1 MQEPHDPNTPGA
13 HDAPTDPATAAT
25 PPPAPVRAG
34 LVRRMA
40 RYGMWATLGLLMVL
54 ALALGGLW
62 FWSATDES
70 LNTLLNL
77 VQRHMPAGSS
87 LQVEG
92 VSGSLRRGGHID
104 KLVYRLNDTSVD
116 TNTDATSNTAN
127 HAARTDTGEDAS
139 EGALTITLENTDI
152 TWNWAALR
160 HRATQLR
167 HLHVRTLT
175 IADTRAAKA
184 KSEPTEPLKELV
196 LPVGVDAPF
205 TIDTLA
211 IARADGAPQT
221 LHDVQG
227 RYRYERASASH
238 HLAIDSLRYQQ
249 GRYTAQATLGGQAP
263 MPLELTAEA
272 QLVIPAQQDT
282 AAGAD
287 ADTDVAQANAATA
300 DETPQRPAHAFQ
312 IKLTGNGTLS
322 GTEATLQLAAQA
334 TPAPDA
340 TPSAPASTPIQNP
353 ESSPKQDAP
362 QAQLDL
368 QATIHPWRQQMLSG
382 AQAQWQGIDL
392 QAFAPQAPRT
402 LLQGQLQLQAQATPT
417 QEAAS
422 IATNTP
428 TPSDD
433 STAPNDA
440 IAQALRFLGTAHWQ
454 ATLHT
459 SNAEAGPLDQQRL
472 PLHALNSRLHYHD
485 GRLQLQTFDWQTA
498 PQGGRIQGQGHY
510 QAAQG
515 WHSQWQLQQLDLATI
530 HSAVQAEPLQGS
542 IQIHSDFSDQHTL
555 SNAPVVF
562 ESALQSLA
570 GRDNNLL
577 HFDTI
582 ALQGRWHE
590 QEAQL
595 SRILVRSRG
604 GTLQGQAR
612 YHVGKQAA
620 QADLSLQ
627 APGSSGQIKG
637 QLAADSGQ
645 GQLQLDVRNLRQT
658 SQWLRP
664 WPGMQFLRSRTL
676 EGSARLHANW
686 RGGWSNNG
694 QNLQLQAQLQAP
706 LLTIQQ
712 AGAGNASITVRAAD
726 LSVQGRLAHAQLRA
740 TGQMQQGS
748 RTMQVN
754 VNGHGGKRS
763 NGWQAQLQAL
773 QAQLRDTLYKQNWQA
788 DLAEPVPITM
798 TQNSKRLQVRT
809 GAFHIRLQGH
819 TAAATNT
826 TGNSAQAASIQGEP
840 LHWVQQGNS
849 YQISSK
855 GSIRGLP
862 LAWIEALAAS
872 ATLDQSLASNMLLDG
887 AWNVELGQRL
897 QLQAHL
903 ARSSG
908 DIVILSGQGGRV
920 AAGIRNARIDV
931 QSNGNQIEAR
941 LLWDS
946 AQAGSANAQLS
957 TRLQRTASGWSLP
970 GSAPL
975 SGQLQAKL
983 PRVGVWNMFAP
994 PGWRLRG
1001 TLDTQIALSGT
1012 LQSPQLHGTL
1022 NMDDL
1027 GVRSIVDGIA
1037 FSGGR
1042 LRARLNGQRMDI
1054 SEFSMQGSPARTG
1067 LLGTQRIDGGSI
1079 NITGY
1084 TQWGGG
1090 ADLLDSIRVQLSGKI
1105 NQLQLF
1111 TLPDRMIALSG
1122 DINAGFTGRKL
1133 TLRSGLLVNRALIE
1147 LPDSSAPTLGEDVVI
1162 LPSRK
1167 QRTVAQTQTTQPS
1180 ATPSPSTATQA
1191 ARPAA
1196 NTTAPALGDDV
1207 VVLARPAT
1215 ATPAASAAAATASQP
1230 SATTAQAAAT
1240 PVARQTAPRRA
1251 ATGTTTATSASAR
1264 SSAASA
1270 DAGSN
1275 ARPNPAIEADIQ
1287 INIDL
1292 GNNFRVRGRGLDT
1305 HLNGKLGVVGGPGIS
1320 DMPRLTGV
1328 IHTDR
1333 GTFRAYGQDLEIER
1347 GSIIFTGA
1355 AANPRLD
1362 IVALRSN
1369 LDIRVGVRIYGTA
1382 QQPTV
1387 QLFSDPAMPDSERL
1401 SWLVLGRS
1409 SYSAADA
1416 ALLQQAAMALLGGD
1430 GRGITGNLADAL
1442 GLDDV
1447 NFKGGDSLSTS
1458 SVMLGKRFG
1467 KNFYVT
1473 YEKGLD
1479 ATMGTLYF
1487 FFDISRKLKLRA
1499 QTGQQSALDL
1509 IYTVNY
1515 D

>member
-1 MQEPHDPNTPGA
+1 MQEPRDPNTPSA
-13 HDAPTDPATAAT
+13 HVAPTEPATAAT

-34 LVRRMA
+34 LARRMA
-40 RYGMWATLGLLMVL
+40 RYGLWAALGLLMVL

-70 LNTLLNL
+70 LNTLLRL

-116 TNTDATSNTAN
+116 TNADATSNTAN
-127 HAARTDTGEDAS
+127 HAARANTGEGAG
-139 EGALTITLENTDI
+139 EGALTVTLEKTDI

-167 HLHVRTLT
+167 HLHVRALT

-184 KSEPTEPLKELV
+184 KSEPTQPLQELV

-227 RYRYERASASH
+227 RYRYEHASARH

-263 MPLELTAEA
+263 MPLQLTAEA
-272 QLVIPAQQDT
+272 QLTIPAQQDT

-287 ADTDVAQANAATA
+287 ADTDAAQANAATA

-334 TPAPDA
+334 TPVPDA
-340 TPSAPASTPIQNP
+340 TPSAPASDPTQNP
-353 ESSPKQDAP
+353 ESSPKQEAL

-417 QEAAS
+417 PATTAAS
-422 IATNTP
+422 KATSTAANES
-428 TPSDD
+428 TPSDA
-433 STAPNDA
+433 STAPDA

-454 ATLHT
+454 ATLYT

-542 IQIHSDFSDQHTL
+542 IQIHSDFSDQQTL
-555 SNAPVVF
+555 TNAPVVF

-570 GRDNNLL
+570 GRDKNLL

-582 ALQGRWHE
+582 TLQGRWHE

-637 QLAADSGQ
+637 QLAADNGQ
-645 GQLQLDVRNLRQT
+645 GQLQLNVSNLHQT

-706 LLTIQQ
+706 LLTMQQ
-712 AGAGNASITVRAAD
+712 AGAGNAPITVRAAD

-748 RTMQVN
+748 RTLQVN

-773 QAQLRDTLYKQNWQA
+773 QAQLLDTLYKQNWQA
-788 DLAEPVPITM
+788 DLAEPVPITIA
-798 TQNSKRLQVRT
+798 QSSNRLQVRT

-826 TGNSAQAASIQGEP
+826 TGNSAQAAGVSGRTAA
-840 LHWVQQGNS
+840 LGAARQQLPNQQQRQHSRPALGLGRS
-849 YQISSK
+849 PGGIRHV
-855 GSIRGLP
+855 GSIPGKQYAAGRRLECRAGP
-862 LAWIEALAAS
+862 APAAAS
-872 ATLDQSLASNMLLDG
+872 
-887 AWNVELGQRL
+887 
-897 QLQAHL
+897 
-903 ARSSG
+903 
-908 DIVILSGQGGRV
+908 
-920 AAGIRNARIDV
+920 
-931 QSNGNQIEAR
+931 
-941 LLWDS
+941 
-946 AQAGSANAQLS
+946 
-957 TRLQRTASGWSLP
+957 P
-970 GSAPL
+970 
-975 SGQLQAKL
+975 
-983 PRVGVWNMFAP
+983 
-994 PGWRLRG
+994 
-1001 TLDTQIALSGT
+1001 
-1012 LQSPQLHGTL
+1012 
-1022 NMDDL
+1022 
-1027 GVRSIVDGIA
+1027 
-1037 FSGGR
+1037 
-1042 LRARLNGQRMDI
+1042 
-1054 SEFSMQGSPARTG
+1054 
-1067 LLGTQRIDGGSI
+1067 LGTQQRRHR
-1079 NITGY
+1079 
-1084 TQWGGG
+1084 
-1090 ADLLDSIRVQLSGKI
+1090 DSVR
-1105 NQLQLF
+1105 
-1111 TLPDRMIALSG
+1111 
-1122 DINAGFTGRKL
+1122 
-1133 TLRSGLLVNRALIE
+1133 
-1147 LPDSSAPTLGEDVVI
+1147 
-1162 LPSRK
+1162 
-1167 QRTVAQTQTTQPS
+1167 
-1180 ATPSPSTATQA
+1180 
-1191 ARPAA
+1191 
-1196 NTTAPALGDDV
+1196 
-1207 VVLARPAT
+1207 
-1215 ATPAASAAAATASQP
+1215 
-1230 SATTAQAAAT
+1230 
-1240 PVARQTAPRRA
+1240 PRRA
-1251 ATGTTTATSASAR
+1251 GR
-1264 SSAASA
+1264 RRHPQ
-1270 DAGSN
+1270 
-1275 ARPNPAIEADIQ
+1275 RPH
-1287 INIDL
+1287 
-1292 GNNFRVRGRGLDT
+1292 R
-1305 HLNGKLGVVGGPGIS
+1305 
-1320 DMPRLTGV
+1320 
-1328 IHTDR
+1328 
-1333 GTFRAYGQDLEIER
+1333 RAKQR
-1347 GSIIFTGA
+1347 
-1355 AANPRLD
+1355 
-1362 IVALRSN
+1362 
-1369 LDIRVGVRIYGTA
+1369 
-1382 QQPTV
+1382 
-1387 QLFSDPAMPDSERL
+1387 
-1401 SWLVLGRS
+1401 
-1409 SYSAADA
+1409 
-1416 ALLQQAAMALLGGD
+1416 
-1430 GRGITGNLADAL
+1430 
-1442 GLDDV
+1442 
-1447 NFKGGDSLSTS
+1447 
-1458 SVMLGKRFG
+1458 
-1467 KNFYVT
+1467 
-1473 YEKGLD
+1473 
-1479 ATMGTLYF
+1479 
-1487 FFDISRKLKLRA
+1487 
-1499 QTGQQSALDL
+1499 
-1509 IYTVNY
+1509 
-1515 D
+1515 

>member
-13 HDAPTDPATAAT
+13 HDAPTDPATAVT
-25 PPPAPVRAG
+25 PPPAPVRAS
-34 LVRRMA
+34 LARRMA
-40 RYGMWATLGLLMVL
+40 RYGLWAALGLLMVL

-70 LNTLLNL
+70 LNTLLRL

-104 KLVYRLNDTSVD
+104 KLVYRLNDTGR
-116 TNTDATSNTAN
+116 NPEN
-127 HAARTDTGEDAS
+127 HAENAERTGENA
-139 EGALTITLENTDI
+139 GALTVTLENTDI

-184 KSEPTEPLKELV
+184 KSEPTQPMKELV

-211 IARADGAPQT
+211 ISRADGAPQT

-227 RYRYERASASH
+227 RYRYEHASARH

-263 MPLELTAEA
+263 MPLQLAAEA
-272 QLVIPAQQDT
+272 QLAIPAQQDT
-282 AAGAD
+282 AAGAGAG
-287 ADTDVAQANAATA
+287 ADTDATQTNADAA
-300 DETPQRPAHAFQ
+300 DSTPPRPAHAFQ

-334 TPAPDA
+334 TP
-340 TPSAPASTPIQNP
+340 TSEPSPQKENS
-353 ESSPKQDAP
+353 

-485 GRLQLQTFDWQTA
+485 GQLQLQTFDWQTA

-515 WHSQWQLQQLDLATI
+515 WHSQWQLQQLDLATM

-542 IQIHSDFSDQHTL
+542 IQIRSDFSDQHTL
-555 SNAPVVF
+555 ANAPVVF
-562 ESALQSLA
+562 ESTLQSLA

-582 ALQGRWHE
+582 TLQGRWHE

-645 GQLQLDVRNLRQT
+645 GQLQLNVSNLHQT

-676 EGSARLHANW
+676 EGAARLHANW

-706 LLTIQQ
+706 LLTMQQ
-712 AGAGNASITVRAAD
+712 AGASNAPITVRAAD

-946 AQAGSANAQLS
+946 ARAGNANAQVR
-957 TRLQRTASGWSLP
+957 TRLQRKASGWSLP

-1090 ADLLDSIRVQLSGKI
+1090 ADLLDSIRVQLTGKI

-1147 LPDSSAPTLGEDVVI
+1147 LPDSSAPTLGDDVVI

-1167 QRTVAQTQTTQPS
+1167 QHTAAQAQTVQPSAALSTQQPS
-1180 ATPSPSTATQA
+1180 ATPRSTATQA
-1191 ARPAA
+1191 ARTTA
-1196 NTTAPALGDDV
+1196 NSAAPALGNDV
-1207 VVLARPAT
+1207 VVLARPA
-1215 ATPAASAAAATASQP
+1215 ATTVTSAAPAASAAAATASHP

-1240 PVARQTAPRRA
+1240 PVARQTAPRRTA
-1251 ATGTTTATSASAR
+1251 AGTNTTASTSAR

-1270 DAGSN
+1270 EAGAN

-1347 GSIIFTGA
+1347 GRIIFTGA
-1355 AANPRLD
+1355 AANPQLD

-1409 SYSAADA
+1409 SDSAADA

-1430 GRGITGNLADAL
+1430 SRSITGSLADAL

-1458 SVMLGKRFG
+1458 SVTLGKRFG